1 MDDQSGWRPDPT
13 GRHQER
19 YFRAS
24 GIPTDHVR
32 DGGIESTDEDRVES
46 AATHQGDPR
55 VIARRI
61 TQPSSKSGP
70 SEVTIPQARSAQTQ
84 RVLVTRYAAP
94 ADVDSTQDAPSR
106 QTTAAASQQ
115 AALDSVG
122 RRPWW
127 LITTVCLLCVFLI
140 AASFFAIQQ
149 HNQAN
154 KWKTQYHAEVADD
167 RSETHKNVGL
177 FLSLL
182 ASQQQVTV
190 VTNQKNKACLVLESL
205 TRDPGRLAGAACTRM
220 MLQCAESETNE
231 GRGTC
236 VPSRRSCTCWSW
248 CPSPSCDNA
257 HL

>member
-19 YFRAS
+19 YFPAS

-61 TQPSSKSGP
+61 TQPSSTSGP
-70 SEVTIPQARSAQTQ
+70 SEVTIPQARPAQTQ

-106 QTTAAASQQ
+106 QTTAVASRQ

-127 LITTVCLLCVFLI
+127 LITTMCLLLVFLI

-149 HNQAN
+149 HNEAN
-154 KWKTQYHAEVADD
+154 KWMTQYHAEVTDD
-167 RSETHKNVGL
+167 RSEAHKSVSL
-177 FLSLL
+177 FVSLL
-182 ASQQQVTV
+182 ASQQQVTA

-205 TRDPGRLAGAACTRM
+205 TRDPGRLAAAACT
-220 MLQCAESETNE
+220 E
-231 GRGTC
+231 
-236 VPSRRSCTCWSW
+236 
-248 CPSPSCDNA
+248 
-257 HL
+257 